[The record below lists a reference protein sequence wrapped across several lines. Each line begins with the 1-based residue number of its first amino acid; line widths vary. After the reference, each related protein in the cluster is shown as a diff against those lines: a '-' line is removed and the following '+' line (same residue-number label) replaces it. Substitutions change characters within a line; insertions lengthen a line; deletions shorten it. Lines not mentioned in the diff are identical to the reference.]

1 MYKTVLPVL
10 SVQTVLLV
18 LVKLESVW
26 INWSISESTFWSEFP
41 VVWSRFDYTFWP
53 EFPDLPFT
61 GGALHSS
68 LFIQQEIW
76 VSGIIIYRRC
86 PSRFTLH
93 SFSSKRSEFLELP
106 FTGGSFLGPRF
117 TDGASLGPRFTDGPL
132 WSPGT
137 DGTFLVLLVLLS
149 TFTL

>member
-26 INWSISESTFWSEFP
+26 INWSIFESTSWSEFP
-41 VVWSRFDYTFWP
+41 VVWSRFDYAFWP

-68 LFIQQEIW
+68 LFIQQEI
-76 VSGIIIYRRC
+76 
-86 PSRFTLH
+86 
-93 SFSSKRSEFLELP
+93 
-106 FTGGSFLGPRF
+106 
-117 TDGASLGPRFTDGPL
+117 
-132 WSPGT
+132 
-137 DGTFLVLLVLLS
+137 
-149 TFTL
+149 